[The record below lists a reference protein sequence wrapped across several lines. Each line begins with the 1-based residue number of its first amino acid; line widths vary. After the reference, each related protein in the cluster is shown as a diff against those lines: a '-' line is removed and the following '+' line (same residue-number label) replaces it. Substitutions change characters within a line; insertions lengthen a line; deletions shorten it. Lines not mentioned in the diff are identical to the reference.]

1 MTTPLPPRTEAATDA
16 AAACERQRNLEE
28 QANRDLALASSQRL
42 AARAGITALIY
53 DHRNFGVSEGEPR
66 FEINPWV
73 QCRGYRDALDYA
85 STLEEIDP
93 ERITQLLYG
102 GQDVQDRDALRAL
115 DERWRLCQRPQR
127 RGWFS
132 RPAAWSAA
140 GGRRGAPPA
149 APRAHQPVR

>member
-1 MTTPLPPRTEAATDA
+1 ME
-16 AAACERQRNLEE
+16 
-28 QANRDLALASSQRL
+28 
-42 AARAGITALIY
+42 RAGQEGAEWSFSACKEQQLVFALVRQLAEAQFRLGDGATA
-53 DHRNFGVSEGEPR
+53 ER
-66 FEINPWV
+66 FWQEV
-73 QCRGYRDALDYA
+73 AAL
-85 STLEEIDP
+85 EIDP

-127 RGWFS
+127 RSWFS